1 YKRANLYGSIAG
13 FAVAVILRLGGGE
26 PAFGIPGVRLFLNIK
41 RLLTFGQQSCMK
53 ISGSQLTL
61 LLR

>member
-1 YKRANLYGSIAG
+1 MHSQKETSLHKRFSQKKPDAG
-13 FAVAVILRLGGGE
+13 F
-26 PAFGIPGVRLFLNIK
+26 PGVRLFLNIK